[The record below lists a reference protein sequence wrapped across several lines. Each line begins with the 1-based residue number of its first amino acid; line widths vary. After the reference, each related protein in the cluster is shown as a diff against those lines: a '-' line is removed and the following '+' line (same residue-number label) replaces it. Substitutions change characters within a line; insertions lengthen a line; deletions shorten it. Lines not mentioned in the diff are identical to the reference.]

1 MKLAEWFLVSLLWI
15 SPAAYR
21 AQQSKP
27 AATPPSDPAALL
39 ADAQTLY
46 RKGSFDQAIARFN
59 DVLKTD
65 PASGDAYAGILRSY
79 LKQDKV
85 AEADGVLGKA
95 LQATPGHP
103 DLRVAEGELLFRQ
116 GQILEAGKLFDEVIS
131 APPVTAPNARAYLGA
146 ARVAAASALYARE
159 SVLIRRAHE
168 LDSSDPDIRKRW
180 MRTLSSDARLQSLED
195 YLSQPA
201 NDDDDT
207 RRRLREQADFL
218 KASQSARSAR
228 CRPVSNVTATKT
240 TLISVSLGDGIPAS
254 GLDVEIDGKS
264 ARLLLDTGASGI
276 LISSKLAAQVG
287 LKPVSDIRIGGIGD
301 KPDSPAHLAYANTV
315 QIGDM
320 QFSNCPVEIVDR
332 VPTTSD
338 GIIGTDVFSQF
349 LIDLDFPSSILQ
361 LSELPRRPGEA
372 PSKPSLNLAGDDPA
386 TAQEA
391 NSTAGAA
398 SKQSSTDVSTT
409 IARGAQA
416 EDRYVPPEMHSYVQ
430 AFRIDH
436 MLLVPTKINEGAKR
450 LFLLDT
456 GAFDNTITPDVARE
470 VTKVHRAPRRDVHG
484 MSGEVKKVF
493 VADSVTLDFGHLR
506 QIVPDMIAFDMSRI
520 SRHAGTEVSG
530 TLGMVMLNLLHIR
543 LDYRDALVDFQYV
556 PKPARR

>member
-1 MKLAEWFLVSLLWI
+1 MKLSAWILLSLLWI

-27 AATPPSDPAALL
+27 AAPPPPDPAATLSE
-39 ADAQTLY
+39 AQALY
-46 RKGSFDQAIARFN
+46 KKGSFDQAIARFN
-59 DVLKTD
+59 DVLKAD
-65 PASGDAYAGILRSY
+65 AASGDAYAGILRSY

-131 APPVTAPNARAYLGA
+131 MPPVTTPNARAYMGA

-159 SVLIRRAHE
+159 SVLIHRAHE
-168 LDSSDPDIRKRW
+168 LDSSDPDIRKLW
-180 MRTLSSDARLQSLED
+180 IRTLSTDARLQSLED

-218 KASQSARSAR
+218 KASHGARSAR

-240 TLISVSLGDGIPAS
+240 TLTSVSLGDGIQAS

-287 LKPVSDIRIGGIGD
+287 LKPVSDIRISGIGD
-301 KPDSPAHLAYANTV
+301 RPDSPAHLAYANTV

-349 LIDLDFPSSILQ
+349 LIDIDFPSSILQ
-361 LSELPRRPGEA
+361 LSELPRRPGEV
-372 PSKPSLNLAGDDPA
+372 PSKPSLNLAGDAPPN
-386 TAQEA
+386 AQEA
-391 NSTAGAA
+391 ISTAGAT
-398 SKQSSTDVSTT
+398 SKPSSTEVSTAA
-409 IARGAQA
+409 ARGAQA

-436 MLLVPTKINEGAKR
+436 MLLVPTKINEGAKK

-456 GAFDNTITPDVARE
+456 GAFDNTISPGVARE
-470 VTKVHRAPRRDVHG
+470 VTKVHRAPRRDVRG
-484 MSGEVKKVF
+484 MNGEVKKVF

-506 QIVPDMIAFDMSRI
+506 QTVPDMIAFDMSRI
-520 SRHAGTEVSG
+520 SRQAGTEVSG

>member
-1 MKLAEWFLVSLLWI
+1 MRAVWFLLPLVWI
-15 SPAAYR
+15 SPAAHR
-21 AQQSKP
+21 VGQSKP
-27 AATPPSDPAALL
+27 AAPPPSDPAALL
-39 ADAQTLY
+39 ADAQALY

-59 DVLKTD
+59 DVLRAD

-85 AEADGVLGKA
+85 ADADGVLGKA

-131 APPVTAPNARAYLGA
+131 MPPVTASNARAYLGA
-146 ARVAAASALYARE
+146 ARVAAASALYVRE
-159 SVLIRRAHE
+159 NALIRRAHE
-168 LDSSDPDIRKRW
+168 LDSSDPDIRKLW
-180 MRTLSSDARLQSLED
+180 MHTLSTDARLQSLED

-218 KASQSARSAR
+218 KASQVARSAR

-240 TLISVSLGDGIPAS
+240 TLTSVSLGDGIQAS

-287 LKPVSDIRIGGIGD
+287 LKPVSDVRISGIGD
-301 KPDSPAHLAYANTV
+301 RPDSSARLAYAKTV

-320 QFSNCPVEIVDR
+320 QFSNCPVEVVDH

-349 LIDLDFPSSILQ
+349 LIDLDFPSSVLQ
-361 LSELPRRPGEA
+361 LSELPPRPGYS
-372 PSKPSLNLAGDDPA
+372 PSKPSLNLAGDDPT
-386 TAQEA
+386 TAPDG
-391 NSTAGAA
+391 NSTAGTA
-398 SKQSSTDVSTT
+398 SKPSSTEVS
-409 IARGAQA
+409 AANAHGAQA
-416 EDRYVPPEMHSYVQ
+416 DDRYVPAEMHSYVQ

-436 MLLVPTKINEGAKR
+436 MLLVPTKINEGAKK

-456 GAFDNTITPDVARE
+456 GAFDNTIAPDVARE
-470 VTKVHRAPRRDVHG
+470 VTKVHRAPRRDVRG
-484 MSGEVKKVF
+484 MNGQVKKVF

-506 QIVPDMIAFDMSRI
+506 QTVPDMIAFDMSRI
-520 SRHAGTEVSG
+520 SRQAGTEVSG
-530 TLGMVMLNLLHIR
+530 TLGMVMLNLLHVR

-556 PKPARR
+556 PKPARH